1 MDDGMAYYRPH
12 RAVVKLCLL
21 ISERMPVA
29 KKSMFRAIA
38 GLVLF
43 ALAVA
48 HNAGAAWPEKTVRI
62 VIPWPPGGSTDIVG
76 RLLAAEMTQRLKQ
89 QFIID
94 NRAGAG
100 SIIGLQY
107 ASQLPPDGYSLM
119 LTSTAYGFLIDK
131 PKVPVDLVNSFAPV
145 AYIGVGDSAFAIHPS
160 LQVNS
165 VQALIDLA
173 KKRPGE
179 LLYASSG
186 IGGFPHM
193 STELFKMMT
202 KTNLTHVPFKGGGP
216 AAADVMAGHTQ
227 MIFGSL
233 PTVAAMI
240 GAGRL
245 KLLATGGKQRNPIYP
260 KIPSIAETVPGYEST
275 IWWGLFAPK
284 TTPAD
289 VIARVHAEINTALT
303 SPELLRR
310 LEEQGAVPSKM
321 SSAEFGKLMVAETH
335 KWLEV
340 IRVAGIKAE

>member
-1 MDDGMAYYRPH
+1 MNAHSPLRLITS
-12 RAVVKLCLL
+12 ALL
-21 ISERMPVA
+21 LA
-29 KKSMFRAIA
+29 F
-38 GLVLF
+38 GLLG
-43 ALAVA
+43 LAPLA
-48 HNAGAAWPEKTVRI
+48 HAQTNWPEKTVRI
-62 VIPWPPGGSTDIVG
+62 IIPWPPGGSTDIVG

-107 ASQLPPDGYSLM
+107 ATQQPPDGYNLM

-160 LQVNS
+160 LRVNS
-165 VQALIDLA
+165 VKELIDLA

-202 KTNLTHVPFKGGGP
+202 KTNITHVPFKGGGP
-216 AAADVMAGHTQ
+216 AAQDVMAGHTQ
-227 MIFGSL
+227 IILGSL
-233 PTVAAMI
+233 PTVVSMVSS
-240 GAGRL
+240 GRL
-245 KLLATGGKQRNPIYP
+245 KLLATGGKQRKPNYP
-260 KIPSIAETVPGYEST
+260 NVPTVAETVPGYEST
-275 IWWGLFAPK
+275 IWWGLFAPRN
-284 TTPAD
+284 TPAEL
-289 VIARVHAEINTALT
+289 IARVHAEVTT
-303 SPELLRR
+303 SVHTPEMLKR
-310 LEEQGAVPSKM
+310 LAEQGAVPSKM
-321 SSAEFGKLMVAETH
+321 SSAEFGRLMAAETN

>member
-1 MDDGMAYYRPH
+1 MRTKIVLS
-12 RAVVKLCLL
+12 AVL
-21 ISERMPVA
+21 
-29 KKSMFRAIA
+29 
-38 GLVLF
+38 
-43 ALAVA
+43 ALSAVA
-48 HNAGAAWPEKTVRI
+48 AVGSAHAAWPEKTVRI

-76 RLLAAEMTQRLKQ
+76 RLLAAELTKRLKQ

-107 ASQLPPDGYSLM
+107 ATQQPPDGHTLM
-119 LTSTAYGFLIDK
+119 MTSTAYGFLIDK

-165 VQALIDLA
+165 VRALIDLA

-216 AAADVMAGHTQ
+216 AAADTMAGHTQ
-227 MIFGSL
+227 IMLGSL
-233 PTVAAMI
+233 PTVVAMVSS
-240 GAGRL
+240 GRL
-245 KLLATGGKQRNPIYP
+245 KLLATGGLKRNPKYP
-260 KIPSIAETVPGYEST
+260 NTPAVAETVPGYEST
-275 IWWGLFAPK
+275 IWWGMFAPRN
-284 TTPAD
+284 TPAD
-289 VIARVHAEINTALT
+289 IVASAHAEITAALS
-303 SPELLRR
+303 SPDMLRR
-310 LEEQGAVPSKM
+310 LDEQGAVPSKM
-321 SSAEFGKLMVAETH
+321 SSADFGKLMVSETN

-340 IRVAGIKAE
+340 IRTAGIKAE

>member
-1 MDDGMAYYRPH
+1 MRTKIVLS
-12 RAVVKLCLL
+12 AVL
-21 ISERMPVA
+21 
-29 KKSMFRAIA
+29 
-38 GLVLF
+38 
-43 ALAVA
+43 ALSAVA
-48 HNAGAAWPEKTVRI
+48 AVGSAHAAWPEKTVRI

-76 RLLAAEMTQRLKQ
+76 RLLAAELTKRLKQ

-107 ASQLPPDGYSLM
+107 ATQQPPDGHTLM
-119 LTSTAYGFLIDK
+119 MTSTAYGFLIDK
-131 PKVPVDLVNSFAPV
+131 PKVPVDLVNSFTPV

-165 VQALIDLA
+165 VRALIDLA

-216 AAADVMAGHTQ
+216 AAADTMAGHTQ
-227 MIFGSL
+227 IMLGSL
-233 PTVAAMI
+233 PTVVAMVSS
-240 GAGRL
+240 GRL
-245 KLLATGGKQRNPIYP
+245 KLLATGGLKRNPKYP
-260 KIPSIAETVPGYEST
+260 NTPAVAETVPGYEST
-275 IWWGLFAPK
+275 IWWGMFAPRN
-284 TTPAD
+284 TPAD
-289 VIARVHAEINTALT
+289 IVASVHAEITAALS
-303 SPELLRR
+303 SPDMLRR
-310 LEEQGAVPSKM
+310 LDEQGAVPSKM
-321 SSAEFGKLMVAETH
+321 SSADFGKLMVSETN

-340 IRVAGIKAE
+340 IRTAGIKAE

>member
-1 MDDGMAYYRPH
+1 
-12 RAVVKLCLL
+12 
-21 ISERMPVA
+21 VA
-29 KKSMFRAIA
+29 TKSMIRGIA
-38 GLVLF
+38 AMMLL
-43 ALAVA
+43 ALAFA
-48 HNAGAAWPEKTVRI
+48 HHAGAAWPEKTVRI
-62 VIPWPPGGSTDIVG
+62 VIPWPPGGSTDIIG
-76 RLLAAEMTQRLKQ
+76 RLLAAELTRQLKQ

-107 ASQLPPDGYSLM
+107 ATQQAPDGYTLM
-119 LTSTAYGFLIDK
+119 MTSTAYGFLIDK

-202 KTNLTHVPFKGGGP
+202 KTNITHVPFKGGGP
-216 AAADVMAGHTQ
+216 AAADTMAGHTQ
-227 MIFGSL
+227 ILLGSL
-233 PTVAAMI
+233 PTVVAMVSS
-240 GAGRL
+240 GRL
-245 KLLATGGKQRNPIYP
+245 KLLATGGKRRNPKYP
-260 KIPSIAETVPGYEST
+260 NVPAVAETVPGYEST
-275 IWWGLFAPK
+275 IWWGVFAPNA
-284 TTPAD
+284 TPAD

-310 LEEQGAVPSKM
+310 LDEQGAVPSKM
-321 SSAEFGKLMVAETH
+321 SSAEFGKLMVSETN